1 MDIHTNG
8 LGARR
13 AADRAVNKIFGD
25 NIVEGPQR
33 NIPEWLVPYVHMVGF
48 EPAFIEIRPPEAA
61 PGDSP
66 NVVNLD
72 VAWRLFIHRVNLIAD
87 GRKVGE
93 ALRMDDVSLGVLA
106 AFERQMARSRGR

>member
-25 NIVEGPQR
+25 NIAEGPQR

-48 EPAFIEIRPPEAA
+48 EPAFIEIRPPEAP
-61 PGDSP
+61 PGEP
-66 NVVNLD
+66 VNLP
-72 VAWRLFIHRVNLIAD
+72 VMWRLFTHRVNLIAD

-106 AFERQMARSRGR
+106 AFERQMARSRGG

>member
-33 NIPEWLVPYVHMVGF
+33 NIPEWLVPYVHVVGF
-48 EPAFIEIRPPEAA
+48 EPAFIEIRPPEAP
-61 PGDSP
+61 PGEP
-66 NVVNLD
+66 VNLP

-106 AFERQMARSRGR
+106 AFERQMVRSGGR

>member
-25 NIVEGPQR
+25 NITEGPQR
-33 NIPEWLVPYVHMVGF
+33 NIPEWLAPYVHMVGF
-48 EPAFIEIRPPEAA
+48 EPAFIEIRPPEAP
-61 PGDSP
+61 PGEP
-66 NVVNLD
+66 VNLP
-72 VAWRLFIHRVNLIAD
+72 VAWRLFTHRVNLTAD

-106 AFERQMARSRGR
+106 AFERQMARSGGL

>member
-48 EPAFIEIRPPEAA
+48 EPAFIEIRPPEAL
-61 PGDSP
+61 PETPD
-66 NVVNLD
+66 VVVLP

-106 AFERQMARSRGR
+106 AFERQMARSRGG

>member
-25 NIVEGPQR
+25 NITEGPQR

-48 EPAFIEIRPPEAA
+48 EPAFIEIRPPEAP
-61 PGDSP
+61 PGEP
-66 NVVNLD
+66 VNLD

-106 AFERQMARSRGR
+106 AFERQMARSGGR